1 MYWSGI
7 HENAFCVHD
16 SMTQRFVNSL
26 KWANRKINNNASTSA
41 ISRLEKVIISK
52 LCVVSDFDAK
62 SVKGG
67 RANTSIV
74 EICRCPAAV
83 SSRRKTI
90 VLENNS
96 LYCRYEYSLHRIK
109 CRPPM
114 IRRLSLELQLQ
125 CCRLMFLKIRL

>member
-1 MYWSGI
+1 M
-7 HENAFCVHD
+7 
-16 SMTQRFVNSL
+16 
-26 KWANRKINNNASTSA
+26 ANLKINNNASTSA
-41 ISRLEKVIISK
+41 ISRLEKVISK

-62 SVKGG
+62 IVKGF

-74 EICRCPAAV
+74 EIFRCPAAV

-96 LYCRYEYSLHRIK
+96 LYCLYEYSLHRIK

-125 CCRLMFLKIRL
+125 CCRLMCLKIRL